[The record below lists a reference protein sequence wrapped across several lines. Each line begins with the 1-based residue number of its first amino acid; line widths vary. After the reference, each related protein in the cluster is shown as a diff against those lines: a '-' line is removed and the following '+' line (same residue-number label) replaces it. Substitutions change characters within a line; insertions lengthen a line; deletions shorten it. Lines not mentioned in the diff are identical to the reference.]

1 MHTKYGRRITITP
14 FSVMLTLS
22 SLTRLSDE
30 YEALILCENFNELI
44 LVFPDGQGHTLLQH
58 FVVSMSVWNT
68 GVWIDGNLRLG
79 QIGNNLE
86 IESGQKYR

>member
-44 LVFPDGQGHTLLQH
+44 LVFPDGQGHALLQH
-58 FVVSMSVWNT
+58 FMVSMRVWNA
-68 GVWIDGNLRLG
+68 GVRIDGNLRLG
-79 QIGNNLE
+79 QIGNNLK
-86 IESGQKYR
+86 IKSGQKY